1 MKHFK
6 KLFFITSLLLFC
18 NSVFSQSVSSGGALP
33 GGNNET
39 KYKLIFS
46 VNAPSYR
53 IEIDNKGIR
62 GNKATVSGGNHV
74 IKVTADGYSD
84 WINTININRNQTINV
99 SLARFQHRLSI
110 QTNTSSSI
118 YINDRMVGNNSYS
131 GALDPGTYSVV
142 VRSNGFMDYKATVVL
157 DRDTNLVA
165 NLQPLTASVSIYIP
179 PELLNNKIGGAM
191 NQVKIYDN
199 GKFVN
204 AFNLQLTPG
213 NHTIR
218 IESGGFAIEGNY
230 NFEAGRTY
238 NIEPVMFLNIK

>member
-1 MKHFK
+1 MKPK
-6 KLFFITSLLLFC
+6 IFILLFIMC
-18 NSVFSQSVSSGGALP
+18 STLLFAQTKTGRPNSNTDKNTTYILTINSGASSYTVWVDNQRIKGNITKVSSGNHTVVVKAP
-33 GGNNET
+33 GYADWSQT
-39 KYKLIFS
+39 
-46 VNAPSYR
+46 VNV
-53 IEIDNKGIR
+53 NK
-62 GNKATVSGGNHV
+62 NMTL
-74 IKVTADGYSD
+74 
-84 WINTININRNQTINV
+84 NV
-99 SLARFQHRLSI
+99 NMTTNQHRLSI